1 MVWSSS
7 SASKVTFIPADPKFE
22 KKDIRSQRLRVAPY
36 CRVSTDSDEQLTSY
50 TAQIEYYTAKIA
62 ANPEWTMV
70 RLYADESITGTSTK
84 KRKQFNKLIADCE
97 AGKIDLV
104 ITKSVSRFG
113 RNTLD
118 GLQYTRKLKRLGV
131 GVYFEKENVNTLHM
145 DNEMILTFFFSQA
158 QAESESLSGNVK
170 WGHRKNFKD
179 GKVYYQYKSF
189 MGYRRGANGEPE
201 IDEEQAAVVRRIFAR
216 YLMGDSVHRIAKGLQ
231 ADGIKTVRGNEKWS
245 DSVIQGMLQNKKYIG
260 DALLQKTYI
269 ADIFTHQ
276 SKKNMGELPKY
287 YVHDSHPAIIDRE
300 TFRKVQEEIARRAG
314 KKRTSS
320 KAKTELGKYSGKF
333 AFSELLVC
341 GECGSPYRRQTY
353 MPRGEK
359 YYVWRCLNRLENGKR
374 ICKQSPTF
382 KECDLQAAVL
392 ASVNEMFSQRKA
404 KDAVRESLAVALA
417 AEAPRLSLPAI
428 EAQLQAVQERHKK
441 LLGLAMAAN
450 PDDTSYDSELQKI
463 CATKAQL
470 MLLKAEAERTEQ
482 DTEEYDKR
490 MAQLDE
496 AVEQDSG
503 AIEEYDEVMARQL
516 ISSIKV
522 ISRET
527 ILVRFKDGVE
537 IEQRIGKARDEKAV

>member
-1 MVWSSS
+1 MT
-7 SASKVTFIPADPKFE
+7 AQKKVTFIPADPKFE
-22 KKDIRSQRLRVAPY
+22 KKDIRSQWLRVAPY

-70 RLYADESITGTSTK
+70 RLYADEGITGTSTK

-201 IDEEQAAVVRRIFAR
+201 IDEEQATVVRRIYTR
-216 YLMGDSVHRIAKGLQ
+216 YLMGDSVHQIAKGLE

-245 DSVIQGMLQNKKYIG
+245 DSVIQGMLQNEKYIG

-269 ADIFTHQ
+269 ADLFTHQ

-287 YVHDSHPAIIDRE
+287 YVHDCHPAIIDRD

-359 YYVWRCLNRLENGKR
+359 YHVWRCLNRLENGKR

-382 KECDLQAAVL
+382 KENDLQTAVL
-392 ASVNEMFSQRKA
+392 AAINGMFSQRQA
-404 KDAVRESLAVALA
+404 KDAVRDSLAAALA
-417 AEAPRLSLPAI
+417 SEAPGLSLPAI
-428 EAQLQAVQERHKK
+428 EAQLQAVQERHKI

-450 PDDTSYDSELQKI
+450 PDDTSYDAELQKI

-490 MAQLDE
+490 MAQLE
-496 AVEQDSG
+496 RAVEQDSG

-522 ISRET
+522 LDKKT
-527 ILVRFKDGVE
+527 ILVRFKDGSEITQQVE
-537 IEQRIGKARDEKAV
+537 KLKPVSEQVE

>member
-1 MVWSSS
+1 M
-7 SASKVTFIPADPKFE
+7 
-22 KKDIRSQRLRVAPY
+22 
-36 CRVSTDSDEQLTSY
+36 
-50 TAQIEYYTAKIA
+50 
-62 ANPEWTMV
+62 
-70 RLYADESITGTSTK
+70 
-84 KRKQFNKLIADCE
+84 
-97 AGKIDLV
+97 
-104 ITKSVSRFG
+104 
-113 RNTLD
+113 
-118 GLQYTRKLKRLGV
+118 
-131 GVYFEKENVNTLHM
+131 
-145 DNEMILTFFFSQA
+145 
-158 QAESESLSGNVK
+158 
-170 WGHRKNFKD
+170 
-179 GKVYYQYKSF
+179 
-189 MGYRRGANGEPE
+189 
-201 IDEEQAAVVRRIFAR
+201 
-216 YLMGDSVHRIAKGLQ
+216 
-231 ADGIKTVRGNEKWS
+231 
-245 DSVIQGMLQNKKYIG
+245 
-260 DALLQKTYI
+260 
-269 ADIFTHQ
+269 
-276 SKKNMGELPKY
+276 
-287 YVHDSHPAIIDRE
+287 
-300 TFRKVQEEIARRAG
+300 QEEIARRAG

-359 YYVWRCLNRLENGKR
+359 YYVWRCLNRLENGRR

-382 KECDLQAAVL
+382 KECELQAAVL

-404 KDAVRESLAVALA
+404 KDAVRESLAAALA
-417 AEAPRLSLPAI
+417 AEAPRLSLLAI

-482 DTEEYDKR
+482 DTEECDKR
-490 MAQLDE
+490 MAQLKR

-537 IEQRIGKARDEKAV
+537 IEQRIGKARDEKTV